1 MIGMTRAEELRAVA
15 WLEAFCRTMSKHGVG
30 MTTRQAIHG
39 WVLKEAREERPIE
52 LSAKQLADLGGC
64 GHGTVS
70 RALPFL
76 IEAGLVEKVRR
87 GAYRLTDRVPRI

>member
-1 MIGMTRAEELRAVA
+1 MYEMTRAEQRRAAARSTAFRAV
-15 WLEAFCRTMSKHGVG
+15 LNQHGVG
-30 MTTRQAIHG
+30 RAVKEALFRWAIE
-39 WVLKEAREERPIE
+39 EAREERPIE